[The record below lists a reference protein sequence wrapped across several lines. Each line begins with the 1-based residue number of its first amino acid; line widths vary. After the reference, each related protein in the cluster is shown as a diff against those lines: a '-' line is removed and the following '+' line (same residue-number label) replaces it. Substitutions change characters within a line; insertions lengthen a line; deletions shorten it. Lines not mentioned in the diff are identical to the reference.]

1 MQKALLLSVS
11 LLLGFATASVP
22 SEGAHANDCAC
33 PTVQA
38 NGKGNTSCSA
48 SESNNHCTVDYNLFS
63 PASEQAAAELL
74 AKGGMSVQ
82 TPPPIN
88 TLQALEQ
95 LALQGGDRLTD
106 AVLVYLLVA
115 TADRAIDGALN
126 NSADIAQELVQ
137 IVRPYRSQIGTAFSG
152 ENMQRWL
159 PEPDQRL
166 RGGNPGV
173 NVDVLVGNQLII
185 APGCVEVSTTRF
197 WAMFKASWSPM
208 RFTPQCRRR

>member
-1 MQKALLLSVS
+1 MRRAFLLSVS
-11 LLLGFATASVP
+11 LALGSVAALLP
-22 SEGAHANDCAC
+22 WQGARANDCAC
-33 PTVQA
+33 PTIQA
-38 NGKGNTSCSA
+38 NGKGNTSCST
-48 SESNNHCTVDYNLFS
+48 SESNNRCTIDYNLFS
-63 PASEQAAAELL
+63 PAAEQTAAELL
-74 AKGGMSVQ
+74 AKGGMPVQ

-95 LALQGGDRLTD
+95 LAVQGGDRLTD
-106 AVLVYLLVA
+106 AVLVYLMVA

-126 NSADIAQELVQ
+126 NSGDIAQDVVQ
-137 IVRPYRSQIGTAFSG
+137 IVRPYRNQIGQAFSG

-173 NVDVLVGNQLII
+173 NVDVLAGNQLTI
-185 APGCVEVSTTRF
+185 APGCVEVSTVRF
-197 WAMFKASWSPM
+197 WVMFKASWSPM